1 MGEHVLGGRYLVSGL
16 LGRGGMA
23 EVHLARDLRLD
34 RPVAVKLLRPDI
46 AVDPTYLARFRR
58 EALSAASLN
67 HPGVVA
73 VYDCGED
80 TVDGML
86 LPYLVMEHVHGSTL
100 AELLRESAPLPEREA
115 LELAAGIL
123 DALDYAHARG
133 IVHRDIKPANVM
145 LTGDGRTKVMDF
157 GIARPMNGD
166 ATALTQA
173 SMIIGTA
180 DYLSPEQAEGLPV
193 DARSDLYS
201 TGCLLYEL
209 LTGRTPFAG
218 GTPLEVAWRRLG
230 EDPPPPSSHASA
242 LSGDCERLVLRA
254 LARDRENRFRT
265 AAEMRAAV
273 EAALGSGAAA
283 AAVPGTSA
291 LGARTPRDE
300 ATVREPLPP
309 TVREPFS
316 STVQQAPRRPVPTSR
331 RRAVAV
337 SGAVLAVAVAAALA
351 LGAAAGG
358 AKPNGVTPNLSGK
371 SLLEARTSAR
381 LAGLQVGA
389 VVHGGCPVSGFAP
402 AHVCAQSP
410 APGSTAAH
418 GTRITVRLAA
428 VKP

>member
-1 MGEHVLGGRYLVSGL
+1 VEDRVLGGRYLVSGL

-80 TVDGML
+80 SVEGML

-115 LELAAGIL
+115 LELAGGIL

-145 LTGDGRTKVMDF
+145 LTGEGRTKVMDF

-166 ATALTQA
+166 VTALTQT

-180 DYLSPEQAEGLPV
+180 EYLSPEQAEGRAV

-209 LTGRTPFAG
+209 LTGRSPFAG
-218 GTPLEVAWRRLG
+218 GTPLEVAWRRLRT
-230 EDPPPPSSHASA
+230 DPRPPSAHAPA
-242 LSGDCERLVLRA
+242 LSGACERVVLKA
-254 LARDRENRFRT
+254 LARSRDDRFQS

-273 EAALGSGAAA
+273 DTALGSDAVTAAPLAPGVRDAPTVLDVVPEPARRAPRLPAPTPRRRVAAVSAVALAVLAA
-283 AAVPGTSA
+283 AAV
-291 LGARTPRDE
+291 
-300 ATVREPLPP
+300 
-309 TVREPFS
+309 
-316 STVQQAPRRPVPTSR
+316 
-331 RRAVAV
+331 
-337 SGAVLAVAVAAALA
+337 A

-358 AKPNGVTPNLSGK
+358 TKPNSTTPNLSGQ
-371 SLLEARTSAR
+371 SLLEARASAR
-381 LAGLQVGA
+381 LAGLQVGS
-389 VVHGGCPVSGFAP
+389 VVRGGCPPSVVPAAP
-402 AHVCAQSP
+402 QRVCAQSP
-410 APGSTAAH
+410 AAGTTAAH
-418 GTRITVRLAA
+418 GSRITVHLPAIW
-428 VKP
+428 P